1 MSAIIVNYNLVMKD
15 AADPS
20 TSTASGNL
28 NGDRYSE
35 IMPVQRSFMGSIV
48 AVNVAGPVGNWILE
62 GSNDYGPDEDSSDI
76 DKVNSENLITN
87 WVTHSSSTIGST
99 DDVCRITMSDIGAR
113 WGRLYWAH
121 SGGTTGGVISNAR
134 VNVKGY

>member
-15 AADPS
+15 GADPS
-20 TSTASGNL
+20 TASASGNL

-48 AVNVAGPVGNWILE
+48 AVNVAGPVGNWVLE

-76 DKVNSENLITN
+76 DKVNSQNLITN
-87 WVTHSSSTIGST
+87 W
-99 DDVCRITMSDIGAR
+99 
-113 WGRLYWAH
+113 
-121 SGGTTGGVISNAR
+121 GVISTTSLGATETSKIISVADIGCRWLRLKFDSSTGTGNITDVRA
-134 VNVKGY
+134 NFKGY

>member
-87 WVTHSSSTIGST
+87 WGVISTTSLGATETSKTIS
-99 DDVCRITMSDIGAR
+99 VSDIGCR
-113 WGRLYWAH
+113 WLRLKFDST
-121 SGGTTGGVISNAR
+121 SGTGNITDIQANF
-134 VNVKGY
+134 KGY

>member
-1 MSAIIVNYNLVMKD
+1 MSAIIVNYDLVMKD

-20 TSTASGNL
+20 TASASSNL

-76 DKVNSENLITN
+76 DKVNSQNLITN
-87 WVTHSSSTIGST
+87 W
-99 DDVCRITMSDIGAR
+99 
-113 WGRLYWAH
+113 
-121 SGGTTGGVISNAR
+121 GVISTTSLGATETSKIISVADIGCRWLRLKFDSTSGTGAVSSAR
-134 VNVKGY
+134 VNLKGY